1 MQSFQN
7 YNLDNQA
14 FKKFVCDMLSRIHDN
29 QVDLDVLG
37 DLDPEDHPFNVLYN
51 EVANMRQAHLQ
62 TQSDLNEFMETQM
75 TILKSI
81 ALDHVVISGLIKDLT
96 IMVTK
101 LCEKIDQSEERRG
114 SET

>member
-1 MQSFQN
+1 M
-7 YNLDNQA
+7 
-14 FKKFVCDMLSRIHDN
+14 CETHI
-29 QVDLDVLG
+29 
-37 DLDPEDHPFNVLYN
+37 
-51 EVANMRQAHLQ
+51 Q

-114 SET
+114 TQT

>member
-14 FKKFVCDMLSRIHDN
+14 FKKLVCDMLSRIYDN
-29 QVDLDVLG
+29 QVDLEELG

-62 TQSDLNEFMETQM
+62 TQSDLNDFMEIQM

-96 IMVTK
+96 IMIIN

-114 SET
+114 TQT

>member
-1 MQSFQN
+1 
-7 YNLDNQA
+7 
-14 FKKFVCDMLSRIHDN
+14 
-29 QVDLDVLG
+29 
-37 DLDPEDHPFNVLYN
+37 
-51 EVANMRQAHLQ
+51 MRQAHLH

-101 LCEKIDQSEERRG
+101 LCEKINQSEERRG
-114 SET
+114 TQT

>member
-14 FKKFVCDMLSRIHDN
+14 FKKFMCDMLSRIHDN
-29 QVDLDVLG
+29 QVDLEELG

-62 TQSDLNEFMETQM
+62 TQSDLDKYVETQM
-75 TILKSI
+75 AILKSI
-81 ALDHVVISGLIKDLT
+81 TLDHVVITGLIKDLT
-96 IMVTK
+96 DMVSK
-101 LCEKIDQSEERRG
+101 LCDKIDRLEERTG
-114 SET
+114 SQT

>member
-1 MQSFQN
+1 
-7 YNLDNQA
+7 
-14 FKKFVCDMLSRIHDN
+14 MLSRIHDN

-81 ALDHVVISGLIKDLT
+81 ALDHVVITGLIKDLT
-96 IMVTK
+96 MMVTK
-101 LCEKIDQSEERRG
+101 LCKKIDRLEERG
-114 SET
+114 AEQT

>member
-1 MQSFQN
+1 
-7 YNLDNQA
+7 
-14 FKKFVCDMLSRIHDN
+14 
-29 QVDLDVLG
+29 
-37 DLDPEDHPFNVLYN
+37 
-51 EVANMRQAHLQ
+51 
-62 TQSDLNEFMETQM
+62 METQM

-101 LCEKIDQSEERRG
+101 LSEKIDQSEERRG